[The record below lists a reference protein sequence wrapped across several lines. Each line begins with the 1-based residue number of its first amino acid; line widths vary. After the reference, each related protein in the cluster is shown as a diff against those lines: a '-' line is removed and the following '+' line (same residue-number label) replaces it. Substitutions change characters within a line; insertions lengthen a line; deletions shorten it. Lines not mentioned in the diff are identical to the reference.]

1 MQMSPCLPTDG
12 SKHNITWGVRGGG
25 PRGCQRVTDRGQR
38 EKSKETEEG
47 LVKQE
52 SLSGRLKAAHATT
65 QDNREAGRKERQ
77 GKVELGE

>member
-1 MQMSPCLPTDG
+1 M
-12 SKHNITWGVRGGG
+12 
-25 PRGCQRVTDRGQR
+25 TDRGQR